1 MFGNNLEQLIVLD
14 SIKEKLEMINSDIIP
29 GSETHI
35 TAEGIENV
43 PSSIQSVTGTAYSGD
58 FTTFPLKPL
67 AGNVHYIKDSFL
79 EFDIDVNF
87 SMYIAT
93 NISSPLYFYI
103 GPRDTSS
110 IFKQLQL
117 LFQNNAFWTSP
128 YQRLESAI
136 CLAGLPASVVD
147 HSNNYATIDK
157 LLHFKD
163 TPMKLVTI
171 PPANY
176 QQLACS
182 DDDEKR
188 KQCNINVTL
197 NYVFTIDL
205 NRLCV
210 PLSNID
216 FITENMGDIQ
226 LKCYL
231 GDFHESFFVMQVPN
245 GFSGIGCSDGN
256 KINYSFVQ
264 NGLISLEP
272 VRWGSCGVSF
282 KAGTVNQ
289 GRTDISMSNPTFF
302 LQPTMFT
309 ADVSGGDLNAPS
321 GESVKNTDGGIID
334 FTKLKALDTYCP
346 VQFILHDSSVQ
357 TPFMK
362 VQVGRI
368 CQTCFSINNE
378 SYAALHQYF
387 QDSGAV
393 ILPIQ
398 TWTTTIFDNGTID
411 ASNTIPTT
419 LNAQVNAQ
427 NITDVVVAVTP
438 TSSPV
443 CLLNPFMSS
452 FTFRLNG
459 TPLNNTPYLKVD
471 NRAIQDFTNAC
482 VDTDYDEVNTDYLYS
497 LQFPP
502 LINVGNTT
510 RPATDYQYT
519 IDKMT
524 ELEYFARMRSMLG
537 NQIDYI
543 KNPNLFMLIFQTALP
558 CSFHTGLCVGTNA
571 PRRIQATLTNVSP
584 QKSGLQSRYPN
595 NLNNMPFVIT
605 ASSDTKSTQTYE
617 NAGNTFNQDTKTYHY
632 SFPIATCNTTCQVF
646 MSLLSDACIVINYD
660 QFPTGAMLNWA
671 SPMLSS
677 A

>member
-35 TAEGIENV
+35 TAEGTENT
-43 PSSIQSVTGTAYSGD
+43 PTSIQSVTGSAYSGD

-103 GPRDTSS
+103 GPRDTAS

-128 YQRLESAI
+128 YQRVESAI

-171 PPANY
+171 PAGNY
-176 QQLACS
+176 KDWSYDNDA
-182 DDDEKR
+182 ENR
-188 KQCNINVTL
+188 KKCNINVTL

-216 FITENMGDIQ
+216 FITENMGELQ

-245 GFSGIGCSDGN
+245 GFSGVGSQTAN
-256 KINYSFVQ
+256 RVSYSFVQ

-272 VRWGSCGVSF
+272 VRWGSCGVNMT
-282 KAGTVNQ
+282 GTDNNHE
-289 GRTDISMSNPTFF
+289 TTFTMSNPTFF
-302 LQPTMFT
+302 LQPAIFNINLTNSQIDVVGGSTNVGAGGFV
-309 ADVSGGDLNAPS
+309 DVSNL
-321 GESVKNTDGGIID
+321 T
-334 FTKLKALDTYCP
+334 ALDTYCP
-346 VQFILHDSSVQ
+346 VQFILHDSAIQ

-387 QDSGAV
+387 QDSGAI

-398 TWTTTIFDNGTID
+398 TWFTNIFNNGTID
-411 ASNTIPTT
+411 ASNSIPTT
-419 LNAQVNAQ
+419 LNTEITAQ
-427 NITDVVVAVTP
+427 NVTDVAVAVTP
-438 TSSPV
+438 TTSPV
-443 CLLNPFMSS
+443 CLLNPFMNNISL
-452 FTFRLNG
+452 RVNG
-459 TPLNNTPYLKVD
+459 TPLNNPQYLKVD
-471 NRAIQDFTNAC
+471 NRAIQDFTDAC
-482 VDTDYDEVNTDYLYS
+482 VDTDYDEINTDYMYS

-502 LINVGNTT
+502 LINVGTENRVNT
-510 RPATDYQYT
+510 AYQYT
-519 IDKMT
+519 IDGLT
-524 ELEYFARMRSMLG
+524 ELEYFSRMRSYLG

-543 KNPNLFMLIFQTALP
+543 KNPNLFMMIFQTALP

-571 PRRIQATLTNVSP
+571 PRKIQTILTSSSP
-584 QKSGLQSRYPN
+584 SKAELAARYPSIT
-595 NLNNMPFVIT
+595 NLIIT
-605 ASSDTKSTQTYE
+605 NKQTDNTQVYRTQDGKFDNTKK
-617 NAGNTFNQDTKTYHY
+617 DYHY
-632 SFPIATCNTTCQVF
+632 SFPVATCNTTCQIV
-646 MSLLSDACIVINYD
+646 LSMLTDVCIVINYD
-660 QFPTGAMLNWA
+660 SFPTGAILNYA
-671 SPMLSS
+671 APMLSS
-677 A
+677 V

>member
-35 TAEGIENV
+35 TAEGTENT
-43 PSSIQSVTGTAYSGD
+43 PTSIQSVTGSAYSGD

-103 GPRDTSS
+103 GPRDTAS
-110 IFKQLQL
+110 IFKQLQI

-128 YQRLESAI
+128 YQRVESAI

-171 PPANY
+171 PAGTYRDWSYDND
-176 QQLACS
+176 A
-182 DDDEKR
+182 EKR

-216 FITENMGDIQ
+216 YITENMGELQ

-245 GFSGIGCSDGN
+245 GFSGIGVQSVN
-256 KINYSFVQ
+256 NLNYSFVQ

-272 VRWGSCGVSF
+272 VRWGSCGVNMTGVDNSHE
-282 KAGTVNQ
+282 T
-289 GRTDISMSNPTFF
+289 TISMSNPTFF
-302 LQPTMFT
+302 LQPAMFNVAV
-309 ADVSGGDLNAPS
+309 ADGTLKNPNGS
-321 GESVKNTDGGIID
+321 NTDVKLVGGLID
-334 FTKLKALDTYCP
+334 FSKLTALDTYCP
-346 VQFILHDSSVQ
+346 VQFILHDSAVS

-387 QDSGAV
+387 QDSGAI

-398 TWTTTIFDNGTID
+398 TWFTNIFNNGTID
-411 ASNTIPTT
+411 ASNAIPTT
-419 LNAQVNAQ
+419 LNTEVTAQ
-427 NITDVVVAVTP
+427 NVTDVAVAITP
-438 TSSPV
+438 TTSPV
-443 CLLNPFMSS
+443 CLLNPFMNNI
-452 FTFRLNG
+452 TLRVNG
-459 TPLNNTPYLKVD
+459 TPLNNPQYLKVD
-471 NRAIQDFTNAC
+471 NRAIQDFTDAC
-482 VDTDYDEVNTDYLYS
+482 VDTDYDEINTDYMYS

-502 LINVGNTT
+502 LINAKDVVRTST
-510 RPATDYQYT
+510 EYQYT
-519 IDKMT
+519 IDKLT
-524 ELEYFARMRSMLG
+524 ELEYFSRMRSMLG

-543 KNPNLFMLIFQTALP
+543 KNPNLFMMIFQTALP

-571 PRRIQATLTNVSP
+571 PRKIQTILTNSSP
-584 QKSGLQSRYPN
+584 SKTELAARYPSIT
-595 NLNNMPFVIT
+595 NLVIT
-605 ASSDTKSTQTYE
+605 NKQTGGGSQEYHSD
-617 NAGNTFNQDTKTYHY
+617 NNTIKHDTNTYHY
-632 SFPIATCNTTCQVF
+632 SFPVATCNTTCQIFVS
-646 MSLLSDACIVINYD
+646 MLTDVCIVINYD
-660 QFPTGAMLNWA
+660 QFPTGAILNYA
-671 SPMLSS
+671 APMISS
-677 A
+677 V